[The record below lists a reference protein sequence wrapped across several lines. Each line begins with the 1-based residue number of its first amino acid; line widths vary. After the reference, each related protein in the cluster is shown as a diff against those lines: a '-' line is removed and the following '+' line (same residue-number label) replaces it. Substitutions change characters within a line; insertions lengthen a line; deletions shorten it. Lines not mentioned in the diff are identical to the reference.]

1 MGYLSVLWFAA
12 LHTKEM
18 HMVFHRAAVALSIVL
33 LTMIPSFAAEIVRGH
48 WEKVEMIKPGTGI
61 VVKLKAGDRVEG
73 LYQALNGE
81 EFRIKDLSGSEL
93 SLPKQSIL
101 SIETAELKVEHK
113 LRNGAIWG
121 AAIGA
126 PVGIVAALIAHDSM
140 GGGTAAWSSRDKQ
153 MVVAGG
159 LVTGGIGATLG
170 MLINSRNKN
179 AELHVEL
186 LYLAEK

>member
-1 MGYLSVLWFAA
+1 
-12 LHTKEM
+12 
-18 HMVFHRAAVALSIVL
+18 MVFHRAAVALSIVL

-140 GGGTAAWSSRDKQ
+140 GGQPGAAGISKWLSP
-153 MVVAGG
+153 GG
-159 LVTGGIGATLG
+159 LSQEALARLLG
-170 MLINSRNKN
+170 CLSIPVIKMQS
-179 AELHVEL
+179 
-186 LYLAEK
+186 YM